1 MDISPRNVI
10 RLFGDVWIT
19 DTVIST
25 WVMMILVVAGAIVL
39 RKRRPA
45 ALEMVLDFV
54 VDMVSDVMGERPADQ
69 YLPFLGSL
77 LLFIAIANFVGLI
90 PGLVTPTRDISTALA
105 LALVVFFAV
114 HYYGVKEKGVLQY
127 LKDFAAPLYL
137 LPLTLPLEIIGQVS
151 RTLSL
156 TLRLFGNILSS
167 ELVVAVILSLVPL
180 FVHFP
185 MLGLGIFTGVL
196 QAYIFTMLATVYI
209 SSAVEEKNY

>member
-1 MDISPRNVI
+1 MDISPQNVI
-10 RLFGDVWIT
+10 HLFGNVWIT

-25 WVMMILVVAGAIVL
+25 WALMALIVAGAIVL
-39 RKRRPA
+39 RKRWPM

-54 VDMVSDVMGERPADQ
+54 ADMISDVMGERSADI

-77 LLFIAIANFVGLI
+77 LLFIAFANFIGLI
-90 PGLVTPTRDISTALA
+90 PGLVTPTRDISTPLA

-114 HYYGVKEKGVLQY
+114 HYYGIKEKGLLQY

-137 LPLTLPLEIIGQVS
+137 LPLTLPLEIIGQLS

-156 TLRLFGNILSS
+156 TLRLFGNILSG
-167 ELVVAVILSLVPL
+167 ELVVAVIISLVPL

-185 MLGLGIFTGVL
+185 MLGLSIFTGVL
-196 QAYIFTMLATVYI
+196 QAYIFTILATVYI
-209 SSAVEEKNY
+209 GSAVEETNY

>member
-1 MDISPRNVI
+1 MDVSPQNVI
-10 RLFGDVWIT
+10 HLFGDVWIT

-25 WVMMILVVAGAIVL
+25 WVMMVMIVAGAIVL
-39 RKRRPA
+39 RKRRPM

-54 VDMVSDVMGERPADQ
+54 IDMVSDVMGGQPANQ

-77 LLFIAIANFVGLI
+77 LLFIAIANFVGII
-90 PGLVTPTRDISTALA
+90 PGLVVPTRDISTALA
-105 LALVVFFAV
+105 LAIVVFFAV
-114 HYYGVKEKGVLQY
+114 HYYGIKEKGVLQY
-127 LKDFAAPLYL
+127 LEDLAAPLYL
-137 LPLTLPLEIIGQVS
+137 LPLTLPLEIIGQLS

-167 ELVVAVILSLVPL
+167 ELVVAVIISLVPL

-209 SSAVEEKNY
+209 SSAVEETNY